1 MFTREISLI
10 GNKNFDEIQ
19 KKCVCVIGIGGVGG
33 HAIETLV
40 RAGIKHIIIVDYDI
54 VDITNKNRQI
64 IALDSA
70 IGKKKTDVMK
80 QRILEIN
87 KDAEVII
94 IDKKINNDN
103 IDIIFN
109 YKIDYLIDACDTVS
123 VKKELIKQCLKRNIK
138 FISSMGTGN
147 KLDPSKL
154 QICDIRKT
162 NYDPLAK
169 IIRKFVKDEK
179 INNKVMVVSSN
190 ECPKKIKGNI
200 SSISYVPAVA
210 GILCASYVINNIIEM
225 VSDKND

>member
-64 IALDSA
+64 IALDST

-80 QRILEIN
+80 QRILKIN
-87 KDAEVII
+87 KDAEIII
-94 IDKKINNDN
+94 IDEKINNDN
-103 IDIIFN
+103 IEIIFN

-190 ECPKKIKGNI
+190 EYPKKIKGNI

>member
-64 IALDSA
+64 IALDSTM
-70 IGKKKTDVMK
+70 GKKKTDVMK

-87 KDAEVII
+87 KDAEIII
-94 IDKKINNDN
+94 IDEKINNDN
-103 IDIIFN
+103 IEIIFN

-179 INNKVMVVSSN
+179 INNNQVQRNFLIRDEDS
-190 ECPKKIKGNI
+190 E
-200 SSISYVPAVA
+200 
-210 GILCASYVINNIIEM
+210 IL
-225 VSDKND
+225 